1 MENQRDA
8 PATPPRH
15 SQKAFAVAV
24 AVCTVLY
31 LLLVVS
37 GIIPA
42 ANRLTAA
49 DCAVVVVTALVV
61 AAAWRPDFFERL
73 QKFDFAGIK
82 FELGE
87 VKKGQIELQ
96 KLQQEQQAVLEDV
109 RLALRLLIT
118 EKERDHLRNLFT
130 HATHT
135 YRVKGALLEEIRN
148 LRAMKLVSMCDGKT
162 VGGMP
167 EKAIFDLAEYVRL
180 TEDGL
185 KFVSHFTNQPDAQ
198 GNEAS
203 ATSKNK
209 PGPT

>member
-8 PATPPRH
+8 PVTSPSHR
-15 SQKAFAVAV
+15 QKAFAVAV
-24 AVCTVLY
+24 AVFTAAY

-49 DCAVVVVTALVV
+49 DCGVAVV
-61 AAAWRPDFFERL
+61 AALVIAAIWRPDFFERL

-82 FELGE
+82 FELSE
-87 VKKGQIELQ
+87 VKKGQIEVQ
-96 KLQQEQQAVLEDV
+96 KNQQEQQAVLEDV

-130 HATHT
+130 HATNT
-135 YRVKGALLEEIRN
+135 YRVKGALRDEIRH
-148 LRAMKLVSMCDGKT
+148 LRAMKLVKMREGKT

-167 EKAIFDLAEYVRL
+167 EKAVFDLADYVEL

-185 KFVSHFTNQPDAQ
+185 RFVSHFTNQPDVQ

-203 ATSKNK
+203 TTS
-209 PGPT
+209 